1 MARLSRVSRRGLL
14 ALPVLS
20 GLAACGFE
28 LRREP
33 EFAFQSLAMT
43 GFMPGSPL
51 AEELRRQLRQT
62 PLQLVQDPSK
72 AQVVLEALRDSRERS
87 VVVSTSAGQVREWQL
102 KLQLD
107 YLVRTPGGEP
117 LLPTTELR
125 MSREMSFLESQALAK
140 EQEETQLYRAMQYD
154 AAAQVMRRLSSV
166 RLR

>member
-1 MARLSRVSRRGLL
+1 MSSLSRRGLL
-14 ALPVLS
+14 ALPLLP

-28 LRREP
+28 LRRDP
-33 EFAFQSLAMT
+33 EYAFQTLALT
-43 GFMPGSPL
+43 GFAPESPL
-51 AEELRRQLRQT
+51 AEELRRQLRQS
-62 PLQLVQDPSK
+62 PLQLVQDPGK
-72 AQVVLEALRDSRERS
+72 AQVVMEALRDSRERS

-125 MSREMSFLESQALAK
+125 MSREMSYLESQALAK
-140 EQEETQLYRAMQYD
+140 EQEEAALYRAMQYD
-154 AAAQVMRRLSSV
+154 AAAQVMRRLGSV

>member
-1 MARLSRVSRRGLL
+1 MVRSLRLSRRGLL
-14 ALPVLS
+14 ALPLLS

-43 GFMPGSPL
+43 GFEPGSPL

-125 MSREMSFLESQALAK
+125 MSREMSYLESQALAK
-140 EQEETQLYRAMQYD
+140 EQEEAQLYRAMQYD

>member
-1 MARLSRVSRRGLL
+1 MSSLSRRGLL
-14 ALPVLS
+14 ALPLLS

-28 LRREP
+28 LRRDP
-33 EFAFQSLAMT
+33 EYAFQTLALT
-43 GFMPGSPL
+43 GFAPESPL
-51 AEELRRQLRQT
+51 AEELRRQLRQS
-62 PLQLVQDPSK
+62 PLQLVQDPGK
-72 AQVVLEALRDSRERS
+72 AQVVMEALRDSRERS

-125 MSREMSFLESQALAK
+125 MSREMSYLESQALAK
-140 EQEETQLYRAMQYD
+140 EQEEAALYRAMQYD
-154 AAAQVMRRLSSV
+154 AAAQVMRRLGSV

>member
-1 MARLSRVSRRGLL
+1 MARLSRRGLL
-14 ALPVLS
+14 ALPLLS
-20 GLAACGFE
+20 GLTGLTACGFE
-28 LRREP
+28 LRRDP
-33 EFAFQSLAMT
+33 EFAFQSLALA
-43 GFMPGSPL
+43 GFASESPL
-51 AEELRRQLRQT
+51 AEELRRQLKQS

-117 LLPTTELR
+117 LLPITELR
-125 MSREMSFLESQALAK
+125 MSREMSYLESQALAK
-140 EQEETQLYRAMQYD
+140 EQEEVALYRAMQYD
-154 AAAQVMRRLSSV
+154 AAAQVMRRLGSV